1 MAIEKIIVSGRA
13 NVAGWLNANA
23 TEYFASYTMNGNT
36 MIAKDAQNNVML
48 EWDGSS
54 VKIYKSATVFDT
66 KSADTATAGTYTIS
80 KCNGGIMVIAGSES
94 SHEMSLILTKTN
106 NDVTAVIV
114 GSGTSNRTNALTQS
128 IIAAAWGDAE
138 DATKT
143 RWFYTSAENQTQF
156 VSFTTY
162 AKPDTVSY
170 TPKAFYLPDGQYYD
184 LEYGKFIVNGKLY
197 ITNGYWAI
205 EDA

>member
-13 NVAGWLNANA
+13 NVASWLNANA

-36 MIAKDAQNNVML
+36 MIAKDAQNNVRL
-48 EWDGSS
+48 EWDGSN

-94 SHEMSLILTKTN
+94 SHDMSFIITKTN

-114 GSGTSNRTNALTQS
+114 GSASNHVNALTNS
-128 IIAAAWGDAE
+128 ICAAAWGDAE

-143 RWFYTSAENQTQF
+143 RTFYPSAENQTQF

-162 AKPDTVSY
+162 AKPDTISY
-170 TPKAFYLPDGQYYD
+170 TPNAFYMPVGEYYD
-184 LEYGKFIVNGKLY
+184 WSYGKFTAGGDTY

-205 EDA
+205 KDVG

>member
-13 NVAGWLNANA
+13 NVASWLNANA
-23 TEYFASYTMNGNT
+23 TEYFASYTMDGNT

-48 EWDGSS
+48 VWDGSN
-54 VKIYKSATVFDT
+54 VKIYKSETVFDT
-66 KSADTATAGTYTIS
+66 KAADTASAGTYTIS

-94 SHEMSLILTKTN
+94 SHDMSFILTKTN

-114 GSGTSNRTNALTQS
+114 GSASNHVTALTNS
-128 IIAAAWGDAE
+128 VYAAAWGDAE

-143 RWFYTSAENQTQF
+143 RTFYPSAQNQTQF

-162 AKPDTVSY
+162 SKPDTVSY

>member
-13 NVAGWLNANA
+13 NVASWLNANA
-23 TEYFASYTMNGNT
+23 TEYFASYTMDGNT

-48 EWDGSS
+48 EWDGSN

-66 KSADTATAGTYTIS
+66 KTADTASAGTYTIA

-114 GSGTSNRTNALTQS
+114 GSGTSNRKNALTNS
-128 IIAAAWGDAE
+128 ICAAAWGDAE

-143 RWFYTSAENQTQF
+143 RWFDTSAENQTQF

-162 AKPDTVSY
+162 AKPDTTSY

>member
-13 NVAGWLNANA
+13 NVASWLNANA
-23 TEYFASYTMNGNT
+23 TEYFASYTMNGSL

-48 EWDGSS
+48 EWGGDD

-66 KSADTATAGTYTIS
+66 KSANTATAGTYTIS

-94 SHEMSLILTKTN
+94 SNEMSLILTKTN

-114 GSGTSNRTNALTQS
+114 GSGTSNRANALTQS

-143 RWFYTSAENQTQF
+143 RTFYPSAQNQTQF

-162 AKPDTVSY
+162 AKPDTTSY
-170 TPKAFYLPDGQYYD
+170 TPNAFYLPDGQYYS

>member
-13 NVAGWLNANA
+13 NVASWLNANA
-23 TEYFASYTMNGNT
+23 TEYFASYTMDGNT

-48 EWDGSS
+48 EWDGSN

-66 KSADTATAGTYTIS
+66 KAADTASAGTYTIS

-114 GSGTSNRTNALTQS
+114 GSGTSNRVSALTNG
-128 IIAAAWGDAE
+128 IGVAAWGDAE

-143 RWFYTSAENQTQF
+143 RTFYPSAQNQTQF

-170 TPKAFYLPDGQYYD
+170 TPKAFYLPNGQYYS
-184 LEYGKFIVNGKLY
+184 LEYGKIIVNGDTY

-205 EDA
+205 IDK

>member
-13 NVAGWLNANA
+13 NVASWLNANA
-23 TEYFASYTMNGNT
+23 TEYFASYTMDGNT
-36 MIAKDAQNNVML
+36 MIAKDAQNNVRL
-48 EWDGSS
+48 EWDGSN

-66 KSADTATAGTYTIS
+66 KTADTASAGTYTIA

-94 SHEMSLILTKTN
+94 SNEMSLILTKTN

-114 GSGTSNRTNALTQS
+114 GSSSNHVNALTNS
-128 IIAAAWGDAE
+128 IYAAAWGDAE
-138 DATKT
+138 DSTKT
-143 RWFYTSAENQTQF
+143 RTFVPSAQNQTQF

-162 AKPDTVSY
+162 SKPDTVSY

-205 EDA
+205 IDE

>member
-1 MAIEKIIVSGRA
+1 MAIEKIIVSWRA
-13 NVAGWLNANA
+13 NVASWLNANA
-23 TEYFASYTMNGNT
+23 TEYFASYTMDGNK
-36 MIAKDAQNNVML
+36 MIAKDAQNNVRL
-48 EWDGSS
+48 EWDGDN

-66 KSADTATAGTYTIS
+66 RTANTATAGTYTIA
-80 KCNGGIMVIAGSES
+80 KCNGGIMIIAGSES

-114 GSGTSNRTNALTQS
+114 GSGTSNRENALT
-128 IIAAAWGDAE
+128 IDICAAAWGDAE

-143 RWFYTSAENQTQF
+143 RRFYPSAENQTQF

-162 AKPDTVSY
+162 AKPDTTSY
-170 TPKAFYLPDGQYYD
+170 TPNAFYLPDGQYYS
-184 LEYGKFIVNGKLY
+184 LEYGKIIVNGKIY

-205 EDA
+205 LDE

>member
-13 NVAGWLNANA
+13 NVASWLNANA
-23 TEYFASYTMNGNT
+23 TEYFASYTMDSNK

-48 EWDGSS
+48 EWDGSN

-66 KSADTATAGTYTIS
+66 KAADTASAGTYTIS
-80 KCNGGIMVIAGSES
+80 KCNGGIMVIAGSDS

-114 GSGTSNRTNALTQS
+114 GSGTSNRATALTNS
-128 IIAAAWGDAE
+128 ICAAAWGDAE
-138 DATKT
+138 DSTKT
-143 RWFYTSAENQTQF
+143 FWFYPSAQNQTQF

-162 AKPDTVSY
+162 SKPDTVSY

-184 LEYGKFIVNGKLY
+184 LEYGKIIVNGKLY

-205 EDA
+205 LDE

>member
-1 MAIEKIIVSGRA
+1 MAIEKITVSGRA
-13 NVAGWLNANA
+13 AVATWLNANA

-184 LEYGKFIVNGKLY
+184 LEYGKIIVNGKLY

>member
-13 NVAGWLNANA
+13 NVASWLNANA
-23 TEYFASYTMNGNT
+23 TEYFASYTMDGNT

-48 EWDGSS
+48 EWGGDD

-66 KSADTATAGTYTIS
+66 KRADTTTAGTYTIA

-94 SHEMSLILTKTN
+94 SHDMSFILTKTN

-114 GSGTSNRTNALTQS
+114 GSSSNRVNAMTNG
-128 IIAAAWGDAE
+128 ICAAAWGDAE

-143 RWFYTSAENQTQF
+143 RTFTPSAENQTQF

-170 TPKAFYLPDGQYYD
+170 TPKAFYLPDGQYYS
-184 LEYGKFIVNGKLY
+184 LEYGKIIVNGDTY

-205 EDA
+205 KDA

>member
-1 MAIEKIIVSGRA
+1 MAIEEIIVSGRA
-13 NVAGWLNANA
+13 NVASWLNANA

-48 EWDGSS
+48 EWGGND

-66 KSADTATAGTYTIS
+66 KMADTATAGTYTIA
-80 KCNGGIMVIAGSES
+80 KCNGGILIIAGSES
-94 SHEMSLILTKTN
+94 SHDMSFIITKTN

-114 GSGTSNRTNALTQS
+114 GSASNHVNALTNS
-128 IIAAAWGDAE
+128 ICAAAWGDAE

-143 RWFYTSAENQTQF
+143 RTFVPSAQNQTQF

-162 AKPDTVSY
+162 AKPDTTSY
-170 TPKAFYLPDGQYYD
+170 TPNAFYLPDGQYYS
-184 LEYGKFIVNGKLY
+184 LEYGKIIVNGKLY

-205 EDA
+205 IDE